1 MMVYRSRSIAD
12 IVAISGAIVGLSSQ
26 KRIDEAIAAVD
37 ITLTDEE
44 KKYLEEAYQPRSVV
58 GHF

>member
-26 KRIDEAIAAVD
+26 KQIDEAIATVD